1 MLDKISVGAG
11 LHPTGA
17 AQQILKGGSIMPPFR
32 IVLANHQTLF
42 LQSIRKNLA
51 ENPELEVYEEVYGAT
66 ELLEFLK
73 KSPTDMVILD
83 IGNLEHLDLV
93 KTIKRTYP
101 KVKILVLT
109 MAKSEEFLLQAILVG
124 ADGYLLK
131 ENAYSELITAINKMR
146 QRGNYFCDIIS
157 EKMADIIRKINSK
170 IVRKALTPKQIKI
183 LTLRCESKTSREIAE
198 LLGLSAST
206 VKNVM
211 VTIKN
216 KLNLKS
222 QYDLMQ
228 YAIKQGYIINDKT
241 MK

>member
-1 MLDKISVGAG
+1 MGG
-11 LHPTGA
+11 L
-17 AQQILKGGSIMPPFR
+17 IMPPFR

-66 ELLEFLK
+66 ELLGFLK

-183 LTLRCESKTSREIAE
+183 LTLRCESKTSKEIAE

-228 YAIKQGYIINDKT
+228 YAIKQGYIIKDKT
-241 MK
+241 MN